1 MASPA
6 PVLSFGALEEQIGGL
21 KFSLRKNDFDACSYS
36 IDSASD
42 GFVEV
47 GDALPGYA
55 KMKAVDVRQE
65 QVGDVWVYNSEFKG
79 FKNPLETLRVFARSE
94 NSPSEGFDNV
104 SLTIATTMDTT
115 HPLLAR
121 GAGIPNDDSFPY
133 MFIVDRTKEVSEVAG
148 FNILNL
154 QLRGMLGDKPMTR
167 RVNGNQVTIQPSVS
181 WEMANQTNAIGE
193 TVTGWPGFSYP
204 NTEFTIP
211 KITVVDSFITTTT
224 PPWGGIPGN
233 FTPEDAPT
241 LTDFVFWTSG
251 AVRYNWPFGW
261 RRANVTSEQIP
272 GKDLWFVSVTYEYQ
286 HKILPE

>member
-1 MASPA
+1 MAAPA
-6 PVLSFGALEEQIGGL
+6 TTISFGALEEQIGGL
-21 KFSLRKNDFDACSYS
+21 KFSLRKNDFDTCSYA

-42 GFVEV
+42 GFVEC
-47 GDALPGYA
+47 GNALPGYA

-65 QVGDVWVYNSEFKG
+65 QVGDVWVYSAEYKG
-79 FKNPLETLRVFARSE
+79 FKNPLESLRVFARSE

-104 SLTIATTMDTT
+104 SLTIATTMDTE

-121 GAGIPNDDSFPY
+121 GSGIPNDDNFPHMY
-133 MFIVDRTKEVSEVAG
+133 IVDLSKDVSEVDG
-148 FNILNL
+148 FSILNL

-167 RVNGNQVTIQPSVS
+167 RVNGNQVTIQPSVN
-181 WEMANQTNAIGE
+181 WEMADQVNEIGE
-193 TVTGWPGFSYP
+193 TILGWPGFSYP

-211 KITVVDSFITTTT
+211 KITVVDSFITMTT

-233 FTPEDAPT
+233 FTPADAPD

>member
-1 MASPA
+1 MATPPPYLA
-6 PVLSFGALEEQIGGL
+6 HGALEEQIGGL
-21 KFSLRKNDFDACSYS
+21 KFSLRGNDFDSCSYS
-36 IDSASD
+36 VDSASD
-42 GFVEV
+42 GFVVV
-47 GDALPGYA
+47 GSALPGYA

-65 QVGDVWVYNSEFKG
+65 DVGAAWIYSAEYKG
-79 FKNPLETLRVFARSE
+79 FKNPDESLRVFSRSE

-104 SLTIATTMDTT
+104 ALTIATTMDTE

-121 GAGIPNDDSFPY
+121 GSGIPNDDTYPHMY
-133 MFIVDRTKEVSEVAG
+133 IVDRTKEVSEVAG
-148 FNILNL
+148 FNIMQL
-154 QLRGMLGDKPMTR
+154 QLRGILGDKPMTR
-167 RVNGNQVTIQPSVS
+167 RVNGNQVTIQPSVT

-193 TVTGWPGFSYP
+193 TITGWPGYTYP

-211 KITVVDSFITTTT
+211 KITVVDSFVTTTT

-233 FTPEDAPT
+233 YTPEDAPT